1 MARVSP
7 PLEFLKPVSAGDYAE
22 RAILERLCN
31 GLDDRFHVLHGVD
44 WAISDGGVDRHGELD
59 IVVINDA
66 GDVALLE
73 VKAGS
78 LKDDGHSLRKTY
90 GTLNKD
96 VSAQARRQFGGV
108 LHRFKQEGIDTRLLH
123 WLVLPDYKVDSV
135 GTVSYPRDRIADAD
149 DCQNLPA
156 YVLAKLGGG
165 QPDPER
171 KRRVLAFFGNRQDYQ
186 PDVSAIAG
194 RLRQQVQFQSDGLAT
209 WVPRITAPNGV
220 IRVQGTA
227 GSGKTQLALRLLRD
241 AALHRRKAAYICF
254 NRPLADQMRSHAP
267 DATEVVTFHQLAWQ
281 AAGSP
286 SGIQNHE
293 AHVQALA
300 AELANRP
307 GDLDLL
313 LIDELQDFTAEWVSA
328 ILPRVRDDG
337 QLVLLDDPGQ
347 CLYPDREE
355 IELPGSVLITCDD
368 NHRSPRRVVEMINL
382 LRLGDREVHAR
393 SPLAGELPDLHV
405 YEPQSPPTRS
415 DSLQHRTVEAV
426 QAYLEEGLGLQDIAL
441 LVWRGREHSAL
452 LKLDR
457 LGDWRLSKFTGAY
470 DTKGEPVWTDG
481 DLRVDTVRRFKGQSA
496 PAVVVTEVDFDTLD
510 TIRRHLLFV
519 ALTRAQMRV
528 ACVLSAAAER
538 VLMARFV

>member
-44 WAISDGGVDRHGELD
+44 WAVSDGGADRHGELD

-78 LKDDGHSLRKTY
+78 LNDDGHSLRKTY
-90 GTLNKD
+90 GTLEKN

-108 LHRFKQEGIDTRLLH
+108 LHRLKQEGIDSRLLH
-123 WLVLPDYKVDSV
+123 WLVLPDYKVGSV

-149 DCQNLPA
+149 DCQDLPG
-156 YVLAKLGGG
+156 YVLTKLGSG

-194 RLRQQVQFQSDGLAT
+194 RLRQQVQSQSDGLAT

-241 AALHRRKAAYICF
+241 AAVRRRKAAYICF
-254 NRPLADQMRSHAP
+254 NRPLADQMRGHAP
-267 DATEVVTFHQLAWQ
+267 DETEVVTFHHLAWQ

-300 AELANRP
+300 AELANRT

-313 LIDELQDFTAEWVSA
+313 LIDELQDFTADWVSA
-328 ILPRVRDDG
+328 ILPRLRDNG

-347 CLYPDREE
+347 CLYADREE

-382 LRLGDREVHAR
+382 LRLGDRAIHAR

-415 DSLQHRTVEAV
+415 DSLQHRTVAAV
-426 QAYLEEGLGLQDIAL
+426 QACLKEGLELQDIAL
-441 LVWRGREHSAL
+441 LVWRGREQSAL

-457 LGDWRLSKFTGAY
+457 LGDWTLSKFTGAY
-470 DTKGEPVWTDG
+470 DSRGEPVWTDG

-510 TIRRHLLFV
+510 ALRRRLLFV

-538 VLMARFV
+538 VLMARFA